1 MMILIF
7 MNKMVTM
14 MMMMRMIRNFQP
26 THSEK
31 LSLPNAFNVDPLVSN
46 GVSFEVDDDEDG
58 DDVDEDGGGD
68 EDVDGDGDEDGDR
81 VFPHNQSLLMY

>member
-1 MMILIF
+1 
-7 MNKMVTM
+7 MNEMVTM
-14 MMMMRMIRNFQP
+14 MMTMMTMIRNFQP

-46 GVSFEVDDDEDG
+46 GVSFEVDDDVDG
-58 DDVDEDGGGD
+58 YGGGD
-68 EDVDGDGDEDGDR
+68 EDVDLVEDVDGDGDEDGDR